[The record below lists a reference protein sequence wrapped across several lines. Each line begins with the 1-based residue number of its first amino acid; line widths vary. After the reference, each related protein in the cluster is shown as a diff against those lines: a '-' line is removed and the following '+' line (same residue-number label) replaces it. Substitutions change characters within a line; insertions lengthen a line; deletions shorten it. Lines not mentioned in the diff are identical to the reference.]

1 MNPSKNGPQVLEL
14 RVHGIK
20 NTAPHV
26 LLDCD
31 VDAIEPVGDS
41 DSLSGFWKEKA
52 PATNASTRVEAY
64 SWGKAAR
71 TSPASSFLKGV
82 GRVVG
87 QALWFL
93 VVPFALANAAYWA
106 RKLPDGGASERP
118 LAAGTGAGTVRLFAL
133 LLSLVFTTTFC
144 TVAFGLLAVECFPV
158 TKEQPTPTAMCK
170 QLPEAFDFLT
180 GWSRGQRLAMFTLLP
195 IAAILAAFVTAK
207 LATVRNLAPQRVEWN
222 EEPATADGGRE
233 ATDPFLASPG
243 LWTRPHISS
252 ATGRVH
258 ISACLAL
265 ICVLLL
271 SDSLG
276 ALWPPDCQTASRMLS
291 PECIQQMVPEVGQ
304 SGLAAPLL
312 AIAFLVLLL
321 AIAILVLLVSV
332 IGVAFFSSETRAP
345 ANNEADEKWSKR
357 LLISA
362 VILMPV
368 TVAPLVFVAMPEAV
382 PNRAFAGTSVASLLL
397 LTALTILAVSG
408 LFMRRG
414 RAFHSA
420 TIGGA
425 LISLVLILW
434 ALGMFDDWVL
444 LIAAAITSVLLFFY
458 YRLNIRWNILR
469 KDRKAVL
476 GGAKKEGWD
485 GRGPGIFMFAA
496 ILVAYFLSS
505 ALVLGTR
512 SLLEWPMKKELP
524 AELKELW
531 RGAGGSEVNLSE
543 SLQVPPVYAA
553 IGGLL
558 LFGILVALLGML
570 PACWWLI
577 SERGLSP
584 MEPPRHQEPLPPQP
598 PTYYNDIDV
607 KPGPGAKEPG
617 SQRQVMTY
625 RRRRLSAAAQ
635 RGEAAFGLLTLLTW
649 VAVVLAVAAS
659 ALQNGKEANA
669 TGIRTFLKP
678 YADLI
683 QDDFAEWG
691 VILAATLI
699 LGFMVKNAAT
709 SADDRPLAIL
719 WDIMCFLPNAAHPF
733 GAPSY
738 SNRVVPELA
747 RRIHDWLENP
757 SSGGSSKVLLSA
769 HSLGAVLAIAAI
781 FHLKACKPEVD
792 FTRVRLL
799 TYGVQ
804 LRSYF
809 GRFFPELFGPQV
821 LGTVPTRGPSLFSI
835 DPWKKARENEGTDP
849 SLGRSTLVHL
859 LGGVVPAGPT
869 SSRISTSP
877 VWKNIWRRT
886 DYLGFPAYAHSETG
900 NRIDKYADE
909 TEPRCSQFKV
919 ATHGNYTATTTY
931 LEVREQMLSDWP
943 LMLSWEQVKEIV
955 NLELPVIDGLVESGE
970 LRAARFD
977 GQKIWRIR
985 ADDVEAYIDKAC
997 AKNAESITL
1006 GQVPEA
1012 ETPTDSK

>member
-1 MNPSKNGPQVLEL
+1 M
-14 RVHGIK
+14 
-20 NTAPHV
+20 
-26 LLDCD
+26 
-31 VDAIEPVGDS
+31 
-41 DSLSGFWKEKA
+41 
-52 PATNASTRVEAY
+52 
-64 SWGKAAR
+64 
-71 TSPASSFLKGV
+71 
-82 GRVVG
+82 
-87 QALWFL
+87 
-93 VVPFALANAAYWA
+93 
-106 RKLPDGGASERP
+106 
-118 LAAGTGAGTVRLFAL
+118 
-133 LLSLVFTTTFC
+133 
-144 TVAFGLLAVECFPV
+144 
-158 TKEQPTPTAMCK
+158 
-170 QLPEAFDFLT
+170 
-180 GWSRGQRLAMFTLLP
+180 
-195 IAAILAAFVTAK
+195 
-207 LATVRNLAPQRVEWN
+207 
-222 EEPATADGGRE
+222 
-233 ATDPFLASPG
+233 
-243 LWTRPHISS
+243 
-252 ATGRVH
+252 
-258 ISACLAL
+258 
-265 ICVLLL
+265 
-271 SDSLG
+271 
-276 ALWPPDCQTASRMLS
+276 
-291 PECIQQMVPEVGQ
+291 
-304 SGLAAPLL
+304 APLL
-312 AIAFLVLLL
+312 AL
-321 AIAILVLLVSV
+321 AILVLLVSV
-332 IGVAFFSSETRAP
+332 FGVALFSSETRAP
-345 ANNEADEKWSKR
+345 ANSEAEEKWSKR

-368 TVAPLVFVAMPEAV
+368 TAAPLVFVAMPEAV

-414 RAFHSA
+414 RAFHLASVS
-420 TIGGA
+420 GA

-434 ALGMFDDWVL
+434 ALGMFEDWVL
-444 LIAAAITSVLLFFY
+444 LIAAAITSVLLIFY
-458 YRLNIRWNILR
+458 YRLNILG

-476 GGAKKEGWD
+476 RDAKKEGWD

-512 SLLEWPMKKELP
+512 SLLEWPMRKELP

-558 LFGILVALLGML
+558 LFGILLALLGML

-584 MEPPRHQEPLPPQP
+584 MRPPPSAEPLPRQP

-607 KPGPGAKEPG
+607 EPGATEPG
-617 SQRQVMTY
+617 SQRQDMTY
-625 RRRRLSAAAQ
+625 RRRRLSAATQ

-659 ALQNGKEANA
+659 ALQNGQEANT

-709 SADDRPLAIL
+709 SADDRPLAVL

-747 RRIHDWLENP
+747 RRMHDWLQNP
-757 SSGGSSKVLLSA
+757 SSSGGPSKVLLSA

-781 FHLKACKPEVD
+781 FHLKACKPDVD

-821 LGTVPTRGPSLFSI
+821 LGTIPTRGPSLFSI
-835 DPWKKARENEGTDP
+835 DPWKKARQNEGADP
-849 SLGRSTLVHL
+849 SLDGFTLVHL
-859 LGGVVPAGPT
+859 LGGVVSAGPT
-869 SSRISTSP
+869 SSTISTSP

-886 DYLGFPAYAHSETG
+886 DYLGFPAYAHSE
-900 NRIDKYADE
+900 NCIDEYADE

-931 LEVREQMLSDWP
+931 LEVRDQMLSDWP
-943 LMLSWEQVKEIV
+943 LMLSWEQVKEIL

-970 LRAARFD
+970 LRAAGFD
-977 GQKIWRIR
+977 GQKIRRVR
-985 ADDVEAYIDKAC
+985 ADDVEAYMDKAS
-997 AKNAESITL
+997 AKNAESITS
-1006 GQVPEA
+1006 GHSET